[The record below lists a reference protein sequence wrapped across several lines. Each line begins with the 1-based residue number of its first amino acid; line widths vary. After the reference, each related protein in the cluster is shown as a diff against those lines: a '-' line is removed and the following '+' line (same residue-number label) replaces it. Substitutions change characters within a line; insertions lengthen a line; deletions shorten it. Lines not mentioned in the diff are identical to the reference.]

1 MTFSKVQKGIALAL
15 SFSML
20 AACGGSSNSS
30 STTDVDNGS
39 TGGTPDG
46 GTNNQWVA
54 GEFKAKED
62 FANKCAIVR
71 TGSDP
76 FTGEVYKDTAGTLT
90 DEKMWLRSWN
100 HESYLWYNEV
110 EDADPANYTTPQ
122 AYFEVLKTFAKTASG
137 ADKDNFHF
145 AQDTAEYR
153 ERTQGGASSGYGI
166 RWRFGSTT
174 PPRELF
180 VVQTEPNSP
189 ATTAGFKRG
198 DQILEVDGVDLINGD
213 DVETL
218 NAGLFP
224 ENDGQTHTIKVKDT
238 FGIEKT
244 LTVTSGSYEIAA
256 VKATNTFVHD
266 GNTVGYIQFDTFSIA
281 DAQTDLI
288 NKFTEFRNANVNE
301 LVVDLRYN
309 GGGLLALS
317 SQLAYMIAGDVNTNN
332 RSYYTLK
339 YNGKWSDDQVLGFYD
354 QEIDWDN
361 SRFTGVDLPTVALN
375 KVYVISSGSTCSA
388 SEALINGLAGIDLDV
403 VLIGGQTCGKPY
415 GFVPTDNCSTT
426 YFTIQ
431 FSGVNAKGF
440 GEYSDGFIPKQNP
453 NFQTEIQGCTVTD
466 DLTRPMGDISEGM
479 LSAALYHMETGSCP
493 TVKATKVVNQAG
505 ISQQNTGPALHKP
518 DNRFEQMIENN
529 AIITPIKDASN

>member
-1 MTFSKVQKGIALAL
+1 MKFIKLQKGITLAL

-20 AACGGSSNSS
+20 AACGGSSSNDSE
-30 STTDVDNGS
+30 TVV
-39 TGGTPDG
+39 DG
-46 GTNNQWVA
+46 GTTGGGTTGGNDNQWVA
-54 GEFKAKED
+54 NEFKAKED

-76 FTGEVYKDTAGTLT
+76 YTGEVYKDTAGTLN

-110 EDADPANYTTPQ
+110 DDVDPANYSTPQ
-122 AYFEVLKTFAKTASG
+122 SYFEVLKTFAKTDSG

-145 AQDTAEYR
+145 YQDTAEYR

-166 RWRFGSTT
+166 RWHFGSTT
-174 PPRELF
+174 PPRELL

-189 ATTAGFKRG
+189 AAVAGFNRG
-198 DQILEVDGVDLINGD
+198 DQVLAVDGVDLINSD
-213 DVETL
+213 DVDTL

-224 ENDGQTHTIKVKDT
+224 ENDGQTHTIKVKDV
-238 FGIEKT
+238 FGTEKT
-244 LTVTSGSYEIAA
+244 LAVTSGSFEIAP

-266 GNTVGYIQFDTFSIA
+266 GKRVGYIQFDTFSIA

-288 NKFTEFRNANVNE
+288 EKFSEFRNSNVSE

-332 RSYYTLK
+332 RNYYTLK
-339 YNGKWSDDQVLGFYD
+339 YNGKWSEDQALGFYN

-415 GFVPTDNCSTT
+415 GFVPTDNC
-426 YFTIQ
+426 
-431 FSGVNAKGF
+431 
-440 GEYSDGFIPKQNP
+440 
-453 NFQTEIQGCTVTD
+453 
-466 DLTRPMGDISEGM
+466 
-479 LSAALYHMETGSCP
+479 
-493 TVKATKVVNQAG
+493 
-505 ISQQNTGPALHKP
+505 
-518 DNRFEQMIENN
+518 
-529 AIITPIKDASN
+529 